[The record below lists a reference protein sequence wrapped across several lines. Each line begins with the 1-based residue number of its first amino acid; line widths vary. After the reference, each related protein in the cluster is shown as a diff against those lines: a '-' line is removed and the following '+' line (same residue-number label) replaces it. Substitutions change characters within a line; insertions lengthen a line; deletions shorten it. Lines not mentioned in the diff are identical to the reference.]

1 MDTDG
6 DDAKFGERNT
16 YDLPDLNHS
25 LMYCVYSALL
35 SFISLDVFFTVLV
48 TNYIMC
54 DSGPI
59 KAM

>member
-6 DDAKFGERNT
+6 DDAKIWWQK

-25 LMYCVYSALL
+25 QMYCVYSALL
-35 SFISLDVFFTVLV
+35 SFILLDVFFTVLV